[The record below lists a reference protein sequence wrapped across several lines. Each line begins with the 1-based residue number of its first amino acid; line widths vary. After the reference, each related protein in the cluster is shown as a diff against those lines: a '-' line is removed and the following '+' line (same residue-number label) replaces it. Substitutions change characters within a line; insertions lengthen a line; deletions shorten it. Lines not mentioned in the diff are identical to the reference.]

1 MEPITHLM
9 TGACLAR
16 AGFNRKAAY
25 AAVAMTIA
33 AELPDIDTLWSIGGP
48 IASFQH
54 HRGWTHTFVGIPVEA
69 AAVVGVAWLWHR
81 RRVAKKP
88 DTVTAAPVRWGLLF
102 LFTLVALLSH
112 LLLDYTNNYGLR
124 PFFPFDP
131 RWYSGSIVFIF
142 EPVLFVILLVALV
155 APALFGLVGSEVG
168 ARRQAFRG
176 RGWAIAALLGMVSLW
191 SWRVVERNK
200 ALDLVAAEDFGAAQ
214 LRLGIS
220 PHPITPF
227 QWHVIV
233 ETPQSYQLAVV
244 DTLTGTVTR
253 DPGNIFYKP
262 QTTIAT
268 LIAKQSWLGEAYLDW
283 SQFPLVTELA
293 HSGDR
298 DDRGLTTV
306 SFRDL
311 RFLYDVPFMKGR
323 EEPPLTGA
331 VTINEDRKVVRM
343 EMDGRVQ
350 H

>member
-25 AAVAMTIA
+25 AALAMTVA
-33 AELPDIDTLWSIGGP
+33 AELPDIDTLWGIGGP

-54 HRGWTHTFVGIPVEA
+54 HRGWTHTFVGIPLEA

-81 RRVAKKP
+81 RRLTKKP

-102 LFTLVALLSH
+102 LFTLIALLSH

-142 EPVLFVILLVALV
+142 EPVLFLMLLAALV

-168 ARRQAFRG
+168 ARRQPFRG

-191 SWRVVERNK
+191 SWRLVEKNK
-200 ALDLVAAEDFGAAQ
+200 ALDLVAAEDFGASQ

-233 ETPQSYQLAVV
+233 DTPQSYQLATV
-244 DTLTGTVTR
+244 DTLTGTVTHE
-253 DPGNIFYKP
+253 PGNIFYKP

-268 LIAKQSWLGEAYLDW
+268 LIAKRSWLGEAYLDW

-293 HSGDR
+293 RSDDP

-311 RFLYDVPFMKGR
+311 RFMYDVPFMKGR
-323 EEPPLTGA
+323 EAAPLSGA

-350 H
+350 R